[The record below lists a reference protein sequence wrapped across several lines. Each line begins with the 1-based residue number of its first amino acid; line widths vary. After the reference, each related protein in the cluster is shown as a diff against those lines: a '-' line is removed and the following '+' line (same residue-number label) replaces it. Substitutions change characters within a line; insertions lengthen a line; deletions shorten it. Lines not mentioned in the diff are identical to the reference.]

1 MKSSLAVAAVAAL
14 SFATLTFAE
23 GTKADAGDFP
33 TPAELVAKMKAQ
45 KEETASKLQVA
56 YFDFTGPIAEAPSGP
71 SLFGGGATTM
81 RDLTD
86 RLRAARYDD
95 EVGAVLMTFKPG
107 AGFGFSQAEEIVAQ
121 INGLKEAGKRV
132 FVYADSYDPS
142 TYLVAS
148 AATDVCL
155 MEGGEV
161 FLPGISAELM
171 FYRGMFDKFGIK
183 PSYVQVGEYKGAD
196 ESYMNTEPSPEMTEE
211 MNKLVDAIYDRMVT
225 KIAGNRS
232 LSKEDVRKTID
243 NVVLLASNAKEKG
256 YVDHLVDADGI
267 RDIIAETMERE
278 GRDDINLIGNYA
290 QEAKEEV
297 DFSNIFAV
305 LAQMNKQEPET
316 DAEKV
321 ALVYATGTIVDG
333 ESSNGGGLPIPFIGG
348 GGQTVGSETIRRAM
362 REIERDDLIKSVVI
376 RIDSPGGSALASEA
390 MWQSVRRVA
399 AEKPV
404 IISVGGMAASGGYYL
419 LAAGDHVYADPSAIV
434 GSIGVVGGKL
444 TWGGIYEQLGLT
456 TASFNRGAHAD
467 LFSSTEPWDE
477 REEAMVRSWMQQTY
491 DQFESRVM
499 AGRGDKIEDFDA
511 IAKGRIF
518 LAGDAIDLGMVDE
531 LGGLEDAIAHAAGA
545 AGFTTTDYEI
555 KVVPQPKFNPNSL
568 FGGLVQTP
576 VSAETQVIWSM
587 LPDNAKV
594 LITRQLKM
602 TMLMQDRPV
611 VLLSPWIVNID

>member
-1 MKSSLAVAAVAAL
+1 MTHRFAIAVTAAL
-14 SFATLTFAE
+14 SLATLTTLAPTVRAE
-23 GTKADAGDFP
+23 GPSADASEFP
-33 TPAELVAKMKAQ
+33 TPAELVEQMKQ
-45 KEETASKLQVA
+45 QREETASKLQVA
-56 YFDFTGPIAEAPSGP
+56 YFDFVGPIAEMPSGP
-71 SLFGGGATTM
+71 SLFGGGVPTM

-95 EVGAVLMTFKPG
+95 EIGAVLMTFKAG

-121 INGLKEAGKRV
+121 IDELKAAGKRV

-161 FLPGISAELM
+161 FLPGINAELM
-171 FYRGMFDKFGIK
+171 FYKGMFDKFGIE

-196 ESYMNTEPSPEMTEE
+196 ESYTRTEPSPEMTEE
-211 MNKLVDAIYDRMVT
+211 MNKLVDSIYDRMVT
-225 KIAGNRS
+225 QIAGNRS
-232 LSKEDVRKTID
+232 LSKEDVRQTID
-243 NVVLLASNAKEKG
+243 NVVLLSANALERG

-267 RDIIAETMERE
+267 RDVIAETMERD
-278 GRDDINLIGNYA
+278 GRDDINLISDYA
-290 QEAKEEV
+290 EEPVEEV
-297 DFSNIFAV
+297 DFSNIFNV
-305 LAQMNKQEPET
+305 LAQMNKKEPET
-316 DAEKV
+316 DADKV
-321 ALVYATGTIVDG
+321 ALVYATGVIVDG

-362 REIERDDLIKSVVI
+362 REIERNDLIKAVVI

-390 MWQSVRRVA
+390 MWQAVRRVSE
-399 AEKPV
+399 EKPV

-419 LAAGDHVYADPSAIV
+419 LCGGEYVYADPSAIV

-456 TASFNRGAHAD
+456 TATFKRGASAD

-477 REEAMVRSWMQQTY
+477 RERKMVRSWMQQTY
-491 DQFESRVM
+491 DQFTDRVM
-499 AGRGDKIEDFDA
+499 TARGDKIDDIDE

-518 LAGDAIDLGMVDE
+518 LAADAVELGMVDE

-545 AGFTTTDYEI
+545 AGFTDTNYEI
-555 KVVPQPKFNPNSL
+555 KVVPEPRFDPNSL
-568 FGGLVQTP
+568 FGGIVQTP
-576 VSAETQVIWSM
+576 VSAESQIIWSM
-587 LPDNAKV
+587 IPDSTKV
-594 LITRQLKM
+594 LITRQLQM
-602 TMLMQDRPV
+602 THL
-611 VLLSPWIVNID
+611 